1 MLIDAHAH
9 LTFDAFSGQI
19 ESVLSR
25 SVDAGVMAWVTI
37 GTTTE
42 ENAKAVALAERFD
55 NMYATLGIH
64 PHYAKDVTSADV
76 EAFRELAKSPRV
88 VAVGET
94 GLDFHYNFS
103 KQEAQKDIFRKELE
117 IASELQLPVV
127 VHSRNAYNETI
138 EILDEFLPRLKRVV
152 IHCFT
157 YSPQEAVSF
166 LDRGCWISF
175 TGVITF
181 KSADACRQAATLVP
195 MSRLMIETD
204 SPYMSPEPMR
214 KQKVCEPALLVHTAR
229 KVAEIKDMDYLAFCE
244 EVSESTR
251 EFFDIK

>member
-9 LTFDAFSGQI
+9 LTFDELSGQI
-19 ESVLSR
+19 DAVLAR
-25 SVDAGVMAWVTI
+25 SVDAGVTGWVTI
-37 GTTTE
+37 GTTPN
-42 ENAKAVALAERFD
+42 ENAKAVALAEQHQ

-64 PHYAKDVTSADV
+64 PHYAKDVTVADV
-76 EAFRELAKSPRV
+76 EDFRRLAKSPRV

-103 KQEAQKDIFRKELE
+103 TQEAQKDIFRKELE
-117 IASELQLPVV
+117 VAADLGLPVV
-127 VHSRNAYNETI
+127 IHSRNAYNETV
-138 EILDEFLPRLKRVV
+138 EILDEFLPRLRRVV

-157 YSPQEAVSF
+157 YSPEEAISF

-175 TGVITF
+175 TGVVTF
-181 KSADACRQAATLVP
+181 KSADTCRQAVKVVP
-195 MSRLMIETD
+195 LNRMMVETD

-214 KQKVCEPALLVHTAR
+214 KVRVCEPALMVHTAR
-229 KVAEIKDMDYLAFCE
+229 LIAEIKDIDYMAFCE

-251 EFFDIK
+251 VFFGIK

>member
-9 LTFDAFSGQI
+9 LTFDELSGQI
-19 ESVLSR
+19 DEVLAR
-25 SVDAGVMAWVTI
+25 STAAGVTGWITI
-37 GTTTE
+37 GTTPD
-42 ENAKAVALAERFD
+42 ENTRAVALAGRFE

-64 PHYAKDVTSADV
+64 PHYAKDVTAGDV
-76 EAFRELAKSPRV
+76 ERFRELANCPRV
-88 VAVGET
+88 VAIGET

-103 KQEAQKDIFRKELE
+103 KQEAQKEVFRKELE
-117 IASELQLPVV
+117 MASQLQLPVV
-127 VHSRNAYNETI
+127 VHTRNAYEETL

-157 YSPQEAVSF
+157 YSPQEARAF

-175 TGVITF
+175 TGVVTF
-181 KSADACRQAATLVP
+181 KSADVCREAAKVVP
-195 MSRLMIETD
+195 TSRMMIETD

-229 KVAEIKDMDYLAFCE
+229 RIAEIKDIDYMVFCE

-251 EFFDIK
+251 SFFGIK